1 MLSKKMIGTF
11 YFLSLLMVLFIGF
24 VFLTDWYAYTGSDA
38 QRYAQA
44 FPTFLDF
51 VAGGGGGVFIV
62 PLLLGSLFGMIAWIG
77 TLINLGREQEWTWFL
92 LAFFFGGLVILLYL
106 FAGPQARP
114 SLQTPYAAGY
124 SPSHSLPGV
133 LPQPPI
139 VHTFQSAPSSPSAL
153 EILQQRYARGEIDT
167 ATFHQ
172 MRAELDAARRPGQQE

>member
-38 QRYAQA
+38 QTYAQA

-51 VAGGGGGVFIV
+51 VAENGVGVFIV
-62 PLLLGSLFGMIAWIG
+62 PLILGSLFGMIAWIG
-77 TLINLGREQEWTWFL
+77 TLINLGREQEWIWFL

-106 FAGPQARP
+106 FAGPKARP

-139 VHTFQSAPSSPSAL
+139 VHTFQSAPSPSAL
-153 EILQQRYARGEIDT
+153 EIIQQRYARGEIDA

-172 MRAELDAARRPGQQE
+172 MRAELEATNRPGQQE